1 MHRQLATSFT
11 IKIDSADSWPSWSA
25 RCTGSILCGSFA
37 FRVLRADAKNRWKD
51 RVDIWRGVPAFLTPR
66 GIAVDLDGIVICNCP
81 PRDHVDKGFFN
92 VRIIENGKIA
102 WVDREVVDYFVING
116 EESVIY
122 EIYLTIGAKG
132 RGLGTYLMELS
143 GRWK

>member
-1 MHRQLATSFT
+1 MRKIVGKIESIYGVVYPRSLRREESRSTWTASLSAT
-11 IKIDSADSWPSWSA
+11 ALP
-25 RCTGSILCGSFA
+25 C
-37 FRVLRADAKNRWKD
+37 
-51 RVDIWRGVPAFLTPR
+51 
-66 GIAVDLDGIVICNCP
+66 
-81 PRDHVDKGFFN
+81 DHVDKGFFN

-122 EIYLTIGAKG
+122 EIYLTIGAKE

-143 GRWK
+143 GR